1 MQNSKFKDG
10 LKMVAITVAGLVIFN
25 VMAVMMG
32 FVTFYLCEDV
42 FNIYGDEAPIGS
54 AAFIAGIV
62 CVLFLS
68 GRVVAHY
75 KQAAPAQTLFLS
87 TSLLYLA
94 IILIVRHIV
103 ISFGFDQLVNTIV
116 VAQLLVYLFL
126 IFYINLKY
134 SKKKTANVELSAE

>member
-1 MQNSKFKDG
+1 
-10 LKMVAITVAGLVIFN
+10 MVAITVAGLVIFN

-54 AAFIAGIV
+54 AVFIAGIV

-68 GRVVAHY
+68 GRVAAHY
-75 KQAAPAQTLFLS
+75 KQTASGQTLFLS
-87 TSLLYLA
+87 TSMLYLA
-94 IILIVRHIV
+94 IIFVVRHIV
-103 ISFGFDQLVNTIV
+103 MSFGADQLVNTIV

-126 IFYINLKY
+126 FFYIKLKY
-134 SKKKTANVELSAE
+134 SKKKTDNVALSAE